1 MVRFEQIRVNYL
13 LHNPSESASIM
24 PPNSSRNPVSGP
36 ADADIFTVSRLN
48 RKARQLLE
56 SGLPNLWVAGEI
68 SNLARPGSGHIY
80 FSLKDDQAQV
90 SCAMFRGNNR
100 KLNFRPEN
108 GSQVLVQA
116 RVSIYEPRGNYQLIV
131 EHMEDAGEGLL
142 RRKFEELKASLGEAG
157 LFDEQHK
164 QNIPKLPGCIGVI
177 TSPTGAAIRDI
188 VHILKRRYP
197 AAEVIVY
204 PTRVQGK
211 GANDEIVTALELA
224 IERNECDVLIISR
237 GGGSLEDLWSFNE
250 ENVARAIYACPLP
263 IVSGVGH
270 EIDFTIADLV
280 ADVRA
285 PTPSGAAELVT
296 PDKDELLRMIA
307 ALDRRGTLSLQR
319 LWSAQAD
326 NLQQL
331 GQRLNRMHPG
341 AVLDQLQQ
349 RTDELIR
356 RLIAGTQEK
365 LETQQDEYRQ
375 LTLRLRNAV
384 PSEKLVRL
392 TERLHAR
399 QQQLTSQVRHMINA
413 VSSRAAVA
421 AGSLN
426 AVSPL
431 ATLERGYAIVR
442 DPVSGKLLSDAST
455 LKPGDSISTQL
466 AKGQFEAT
474 IDNVTKDKVS
484 KNNA

>member
-13 LHNPSESASIM
+13 IHNLPESAPKM
-24 PPNSSRNPVSGP
+24 PPNSSRNPISGP

-100 KLNFRPEN
+100 KLSFQPEN

-131 EHMEDAGEGLL
+131 EHMEDGGEGLL
-142 RRKFEELKASLGEAG
+142 RRKFEELKVRLGEAG

-164 QNIPKLPGCIGVI
+164 QSLPKLPGRIGVI
-177 TSPTGAAIRDI
+177 TSPTGAAVRDI
-188 VHILKRRYP
+188 LHILKRRFP
-197 AAEVIVY
+197 AAEVIIY
-204 PTRVQGK
+204 PTRVQGN
-211 GANDEIVTALELA
+211 GANNEIVSALELA

-250 ENVARAIYACPLP
+250 ENVARAIYDCPLP

-296 PDKDELLRMIA
+296 PDKDELLRTLA
-307 ALDRRGTLSLQR
+307 ALDRRGRLTLQR
-319 LWSAQAD
+319 LWSAQTD
-326 NLQQL
+326 HLQQL
-331 GQRLNRMHPG
+331 GNRLNRMHPG

-356 RLIAGTQEK
+356 RLVAGTQDH

-375 LTLRLRNAV
+375 LTLRLRNTV
-384 PSEKLVRL
+384 PAEKLARL
-392 TERLHAR
+392 TERLNAR
-399 QQQLTSQVRHMINA
+399 QQQLASEMRHIINA

-442 DPVSGKLLSDAST
+442 DSASGKLISEAAKLN
-455 LKPGDSISTQL
+455 PGDRISSQL

-474 IDNVTKDKVS
+474 VDKISKD
-484 KNNA
+484 

>member
-1 MVRFEQIRVNYL
+1 M
-13 LHNPSESASIM
+13 PSNRNRSPISSS
-24 PPNSSRNPVSGP
+24 NSNSGEV
-36 ADADIFTVSRLN
+36 DVFTVSRLN
-48 RKARQLLE
+48 REARRLLE
-56 SGLPNLWVAGEI
+56 GGLPNLWVSGEI

-80 FSLKDDQAQV
+80 FTLKDDQAQV

-100 KLNFRPEN
+100 KLTFQPEN

-116 RVSIYEPRGNYQLIV
+116 KVSIYEARGNYQLIV
-131 EHMEDAGEGLL
+131 EHMEDGGEGLL
-142 RRKFEELKASLGEAG
+142 RRKFEELKVSLGEAG

-164 QNIPKLPGCIGVI
+164 QSLPKLPGRIGIV

-188 VHILKRRYP
+188 LHILKRRFP
-197 AAEVIVY
+197 AAEVIIY

-211 GANDEIVTALELA
+211 GANDEIVSALELA

-263 IVSGVGH
+263 IISGVGH

-296 PDKDELLRMIA
+296 PDKDELLRTLA
-307 ALDRRGTLSLQR
+307 ALDRRGGLSLQR

-326 NLQQL
+326 IQQQL
-331 GQRLNRMHPG
+331 SQRLNRMHPG

-356 RLIAGTQEK
+356 RLIAGTQEQ

-375 LTLRLRNAV
+375 LSLRLRNSV
-384 PSEKLVRL
+384 PAEKLARL
-392 TERLHAR
+392 TDRLNAR
-399 QQQLTSQVRHMINA
+399 QQQLASEMRHIINT

-442 DPVSGKLLSDAST
+442 DSGSGKLISDVRK
-455 LKPGDSISTQL
+455 LNPGDSISTQL
-466 AKGQFEAT
+466 ANGQFDAT
-474 IDNVTKDKVS
+474 IDSIS
-484 KNNA
+484 KHKG

>member
-1 MVRFEQIRVNYL
+1 MAPDSNRSPI
-13 LHNPSESASIM
+13 SSS
-24 PPNSSRNPVSGP
+24 NSNSG
-36 ADADIFTVSRLN
+36 DTDVFTVSRLN
-48 RKARQLLE
+48 REARRLLE
-56 SGLPNLWVAGEI
+56 GGLPNLWVSGEI

-80 FSLKDDQAQV
+80 FTLKDDQAQV

-100 KLNFRPEN
+100 KLNFQPEN

-116 RVSIYEPRGNYQLIV
+116 RVSIYEARGNYQLIV
-131 EHMEDAGEGLL
+131 EHMEDGGEGLL
-142 RRKFEELKASLGEAG
+142 RRKFEELKVRLGEAG

-164 QNIPKLPGCIGVI
+164 QYLPKLPGRIGII

-188 VHILKRRYP
+188 LHILKRRYP
-197 AAEVIVY
+197 AAAVIIY
-204 PTRVQGK
+204 PTRVQGD
-211 GANDEIVTALELA
+211 GANNEIVNALELA
-224 IERNECDVLIISR
+224 IKRDESDVLIIAR

-250 ENVARAIYACPLP
+250 ENVARAIYDCPLP

-296 PDKDELLRMIA
+296 PDKDELLRTLA
-307 ALDRRGTLSLQR
+307 AIDRRAELSLQR

-326 NLQQL
+326 YHQQL
-331 GQRLNRMHPG
+331 SNRLNRMHPG
-341 AVLDQLQQ
+341 AVLNQLQQ

-356 RLIAGTQEK
+356 RLVAGTREQ
-365 LETQQDEYRQ
+365 LETQQLEYQQ

-384 PSEKLVRL
+384 PAEKLARL
-392 TERLHAR
+392 TERLNAK
-399 QQQLTSQVRHMINA
+399 QQQLASEIRHLMNA
-413 VSSRAAVA
+413 VSRRTAAA

-442 DPVSGKLLSDAST
+442 DSTSGKLLSDASS

-474 IDNVTKDKVS
+474 IDKVNEDNVS
-484 KNNA
+484 KKHA

>member
-1 MVRFEQIRVNYL
+1 M
-13 LHNPSESASIM
+13 PSNRNRSPISSS
-24 PPNSSRNPVSGP
+24 NSNSGEV
-36 ADADIFTVSRLN
+36 DVFTVSRLN
-48 RKARQLLE
+48 REARRLLE
-56 SGLPNLWVAGEI
+56 GGLPNLWVSGEI

-80 FSLKDDQAQV
+80 FTLKDDQAQV

-100 KLNFRPEN
+100 KLTFQPEN

-116 RVSIYEPRGNYQLIV
+116 KVSIYEARGNYQLIV
-131 EHMEDAGEGLL
+131 EHMEDGGEGLL
-142 RRKFEELKASLGEAG
+142 RRKFEELKVSLGEAG

-164 QNIPKLPGCIGVI
+164 QSLPKLPGRIGIV

-188 VHILKRRYP
+188 LHILKRRFP
-197 AAEVIVY
+197 AAEVIIY

-211 GANDEIVTALELA
+211 GANDEIVSALELA

-263 IVSGVGH
+263 IISGVGH

-296 PDKDELLRMIA
+296 PDKDELLRTLA
-307 ALDRRGTLSLQR
+307 ALDRRGGLSLQR

-326 NLQQL
+326 IQQQL
-331 GQRLNRMHPG
+331 SQRLNRMHPG
-341 AVLDQLQQ
+341 AVLNQLQQ

-356 RLIAGTQEK
+356 RLIAGTQEQ

-375 LTLRLRNAV
+375 LSLRLRNAV
-384 PSEKLVRL
+384 PAEKLARL
-392 TERLHAR
+392 TERLNAR
-399 QQQLTSQVRHMINA
+399 QQQLASEMRHIINT

-442 DPVSGKLLSDAST
+442 DSGSGKLVSDVSK
-455 LKPGDSISTQL
+455 LNPGDSISTQL
-466 AKGQFEAT
+466 ANGQFDAT
-474 IDNVTKDKVS
+474 IDSIS
-484 KNNA
+484 KHKG